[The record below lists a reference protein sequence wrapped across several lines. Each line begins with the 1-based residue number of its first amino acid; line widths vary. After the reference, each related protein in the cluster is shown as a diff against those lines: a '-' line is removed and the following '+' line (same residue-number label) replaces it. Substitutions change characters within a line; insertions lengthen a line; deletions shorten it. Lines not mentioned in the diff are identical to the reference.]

1 MSTKPDFIIYDRDG
15 QRVAIV
21 DVRNTR
27 GTSAGWAA
35 QLRRNLQDFEPSV
48 WRAPFFLI
56 ATPERVYVWKE
67 AWREPAP
74 DSKPLPPYLELDGGT
89 LFRPY
94 LEKTRSRLE
103 DLSGPGF
110 ELVVMSWLQDLV
122 HPIPGLYPHAAQN
135 TRDLGEAVK
144 DGRIDF
150 PAAA

>member
-1 MSTKPDFIIYDRDG
+1 MSTKPEFVVYDRDG

-21 DVRNTR
+21 DVRTRR
-27 GTSAGWAA
+27 GTSTDWAT
-35 QLRRNLQDFEPSV
+35 QLRRNLQEFEPVV

-56 ATPERVYVWKE
+56 ATPDRIYLWKD
-67 AWREPAP
+67 AWREPGP
-74 DSKPLPPYLELDGGT
+74 ESKPLPPDLELDGVEVFG
-89 LFRPY
+89 PY
-94 LEKTRSRLE
+94 LEKTRSKLE

-122 HPIPGLYPHAAQN
+122 HPIPGLYPHAALDA
-135 TRDLGEAVK
+135 RDLGEAVR